1 MSDICIAGGE
11 NRFDVVN
18 LYSNG
23 RHPVTLGTE
32 CYREVSCCDESG
44 IKDCLW
50 CPSPLTI
57 LYMFTVNY
65 LTERGKNLMIQINDT
80 FDIESTKVGRSCKR
94 LSLCRSSFYIL
105 LSSCLL
111 VICYRRA
118 KACFSWIW
126 IHRYI
131 YHLQLW
137 RFYLETLKTDSS
149 VSRPEFCLYLFTY
162 HGDLSKTVWVQSKS
176 LTAAPY

>member
-1 MSDICIAGGE
+1 M
-11 NRFDVVN
+11 NQ
-18 LYSNG
+18 
-23 RHPVTLGTE
+23 
-32 CYREVSCCDESG
+32 ESG
-44 IKDCLW
+44 LSLMSITLDNSLHVHCQL
-50 CPSPLTI
+50 CDR
-57 LYMFTVNY
+57 V
-65 LTERGKNLMIQINDT
+65 KNLMIQINDT

-118 KACFSWIW
+118 KACLSWIW

-149 VSRPEFCLYLFTY
+149 VSCSVPAYIYLLIMETWAKQCECNLNLSPQLHIKMSRCLCNR
-162 HGDLSKTVWVQSKS
+162 K
-176 LTAAPY
+176 